1 MNPREITALI
11 RAMRIEQH
19 NLTIAIDVL
28 GRIAGTDV
36 QEPSMESEP
45 VPVVRPRIAVP
56 STADAADPLVR
67 RRRKRSAESI
77 RKQIATRA
85 ANAKK
90 RTSRSRV
97 NGSGKSATV

>member
-28 GRIAGTDV
+28 TRLAGAEPPAI
-36 QEPSMESEP
+36 EPSLTPEP
-45 VPVVRPRIAVP
+45 VPEMRP
-56 STADAADPLVR
+56 
-67 RRRKRSAESI
+67 RRKRSAESI

-85 ANAKK
+85 ANQKK

-97 NGSGKSATV
+97 NGSGKSASV

>member
-28 GRIAGTDV
+28 GRIAGVEERLDRDST
-36 QEPSMESEP
+36 EA
-45 VPVVRPRIAVP
+45 PVVHH
-56 STADAADPLVR
+56 
-67 RRRKRSAESI
+67 RRKRSAESI

-90 RTSRSRV
+90 RTLRSRV
-97 NGSGKSATV
+97 NGSGKSATA

>member
-19 NLTIAIDVL
+19 NLAVTIDVL
-28 GRIAGTDV
+28 TRIAGRDVETTVTGTD
-36 QEPSMESEP
+36 EPII
-45 VPVVRPRIAVP
+45 VHH
-56 STADAADPLVR
+56 
-67 RRRKRSAESI
+67 RRKRSAESI

-97 NGSGKSATV
+97 NGSGKSASV

>member
-28 GRIAGTDV
+28 MRIAGTDV

-45 VPVVRPRIAVP
+45 VPV
-56 STADAADPLVR
+56 VR

-97 NGSGKSATV
+97 NGSGKSASV